1 MDLKFF
7 LKNLPAF
14 EEFKPHHLEA
24 LANGLKVEDYPDG
37 HVFITQGTQGNAL
50 YLLIQGSVRIMR
62 KDADGGGEYE
72 ARELSGGELFGILS
86 LIDNLPASATCIAKG
101 PVQAASLTRAAF
113 EQLFQDASPIGH
125 HLQYMIAV
133 QMARDIQ
140 EENKSFRAA
149 LAGN

>member
-14 EEFKPHHLEA
+14 EEFKPHHLEI
-24 LANGLKVEDYPDG
+24 LANGLQVMEYPDG
-37 HVFITQGTQGNAL
+37 HVFITQGTQGTAL
-50 YLLIQGSVRIMR
+50 HLLIQGSVRITR
-62 KDADGGGEYE
+62 RDAQGGGEYE
-72 ARELSGGELFGILS
+72 ARELAAGELFGILS
-86 LIDNLPASATCIAKG
+86 LVDNLPASATCTAKG
-101 PVQAASLTRAAF
+101 PAKTASLTRAAF
-113 EQLFQDASPIGH
+113 EQLFKDASPIGH

-149 LAGN
+149 LAGS

>member
-24 LANGLKVEDYPDG
+24 LAQGLKVQDYPDG
-37 HVFITQGTQGNAL
+37 HVFITQGTQGDGL

-62 KDADGGGEYE
+62 QDAPGGAQYE

-86 LIDNLPASATCIAKG
+86 LVDSLPASATCVAKG
-101 PVQAASLTRAAF
+101 PVQAASLSRDAF
-113 EQLFQDASPIGH
+113 GKLFQDASPIGH

-140 EENKSFRAA
+140 EENKTFRAS
-149 LAGN
+149 LGGR